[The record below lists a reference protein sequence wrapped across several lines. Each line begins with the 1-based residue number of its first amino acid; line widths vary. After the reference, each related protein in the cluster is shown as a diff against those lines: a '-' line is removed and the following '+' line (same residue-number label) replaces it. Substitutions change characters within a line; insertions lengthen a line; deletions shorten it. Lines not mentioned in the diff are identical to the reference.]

1 MRTNRQPAREPYGIA
16 SLIAARLRAR
26 PGRAGI
32 SFAGCSLA
40 LSLVVLAPGAAR
52 SQSLNEAL
60 TSAFAGNPGLDAER
74 ARQRADQETI
84 KQERAKGM
92 PNLSLDAHR
101 GKESSRINSS
111 SSSTKLIQDGYSLTL
126 TQPLFQGFQT
136 YNGTRRAKAE
146 VRAGAAQLHDREQSI
161 LLDTVTA
168 YMDVVQD
175 RKIAKLRKSNIRF
188 LRNEL
193 AATKARRN
201 AGDLSKTDVAQAR
214 TRLYEGQ
221 ADLAQAQADAEASE
235 ASFEA
240 IIGRS
245 PGALKTPRVPVE
257 LLPPSLAEALGVAR
271 STNPTII
278 SALHS
283 QEAARR
289 AKNEAYGALLPT
301 VSLELS
307 HGVDHNTSTSV
318 DKEEESSLF
327 VRMKMP
333 LYQGGDVR
341 SRIRQSRASETG
353 AAYEV
358 TDSRRRTRAGVI
370 DAWKQLHAA
379 KARITAAS
387 QQVKAARSALKGV
400 QIEVKVGERALFE
413 VLDAQR
419 ELVNGEVALARA
431 EHDHVVSSYSLLAA
445 TGRLTARYLSLPAA
459 YPDLNKAVRK
469 NNPRVIFKEHRQ
481 GRRRSSMQRQATPQ
495 QVRHVAAPARAVPNQ
510 TAAQPTNL
518 VPGQTPWQTTASGTA
533 PAKPVQQAQPTRTFR
548 LSSVKPSRRRGK
560 RRAVRQIQNPLSSL
574 RSSLPAK

>member
-1 MRTNRQPAREPYGIA
+1 MPTSQQPAHFPRRSILP
-16 SLIAARLRAR
+16 RRANLY
-26 PGRAGI
+26 PHGVWTGALL
-32 SFAGCSLA
+32 AGCSLA
-40 LSLVVLAPGAAR
+40 LTLIVLAPGTAR
-52 SQSLNEAL
+52 AQSLNEAL

-92 PNLSLDAHR
+92 PNLSLDAFQGGER
-101 GKESSRINSS
+101 TRTNSS
-111 SSSTKLIQDGYSLTL
+111 SSTTKLQPEGYSLTL

-175 RKIAKLRKSNIRF
+175 RKIARLRKSNIRF

-193 AATKARRN
+193 AATKARHR

-214 TRLYEGQ
+214 TRLFEGE
-221 ADLAQAQADAEASE
+221 ADLAQAQANAEASE

-245 PGALKTPRVPVE
+245 PGALKAPRVPVE
-257 LLPPSLAEALGVAR
+257 LLPPSLSEALGVAR

-307 HGVDHNTSTSV
+307 HGVDHNTSSSI

-379 KARITAAS
+379 RARIKAAR
-387 QQVKAARSALKGV
+387 QQVKAARQALKGV

-431 EHDHVVSSYSLLAA
+431 QHDHVVSSYTLLAA

-459 YPDLNKAVRK
+459 YPDLDKAVRK
-469 NNPRVIFKEHRQ
+469 KNPRVMFKDHRQ
-481 GRRRSSMQRQATPQ
+481 SHRNSSLQRQVQPPPTVHPATPVKAVQ
-495 QVRHVAAPARAVPNQ
+495 QKSMAKPMKLA
-510 TAAQPTNL
+510 
-518 VPGQTPWQTTASGTA
+518 PGQPHWQTTISEVAVVNPAQLAS
-533 PAKPVQQAQPTRTFR
+533 QTRTIR
-548 LSSVKPSRRRGK
+548 LSSVKPARKRVR
-560 RRAVRQIQNPLSSL
+560 RRAVRQGQNPLSSL
-574 RSSLPAK
+574 RTSLPAE

>member
-1 MRTNRQPAREPYGIA
+1 LQPQSIGARTY
-16 SLIAARLRAR
+16 L
-26 PGRAGI
+26 
-32 SFAGCSLA
+32 AGCSL
-40 LSLVVLAPGAAR
+40 VLALAIFAPDTAR
-52 SQSLNEAL
+52 AQSLNEAL
-60 TSAFAGNPGLDAER
+60 ISAFAGNPGLDAER

-84 KQERAKGM
+84 KQERAKGL

-101 GKESSRINSS
+101 GEEKTRINSS
-111 SSSTKLIQDGYSLTL
+111 SRSTKLLQDGYALTL

-193 AATKARRN
+193 AATKARHR

-214 TRLYEGQ
+214 TRLYEGE
-221 ADLAQAQADAEASE
+221 ADLAQAQANAEASE

-240 IIGRS
+240 IIGSR
-245 PGALKTPRVPVE
+245 PGALKAPRVPVE
-257 LLPPSLAEALGVAR
+257 LLPPSLNDALGVAR

-301 VSLELS
+301 VSLEMS
-307 HGVDHNTSTSV
+307 HGIDNNTSIVV

-333 LYQGGDVR
+333 LYQGGDTR

-358 TDSRRRTRAGVI
+358 TDSRRRTRASVI
-370 DAWKQLHAA
+370 DTWKQLHAA
-379 KARITAAS
+379 KARIKAAR
-387 QQVKAARSALKGV
+387 QQVKAARAALKGV

-431 EHDHVVSSYSLLAA
+431 QHDHVVSSYALLAA
-445 TGRLTARYLSLPAA
+445 TGRLTARYLTLPVA
-459 YPDLNKAVRK
+459 YPDLDNAVSK
-469 NNPRVIFKEHRQ
+469 KNPRVIFKEP
-481 GRRRSSMQRQATPQ
+481 GRGQRRSSIHRQAPPR
-495 QVRHVAAPARAVPNQ
+495 QVVRAVTPARKPV
-510 TAAQPTNL
+510 AQPMNL
-518 VPGQTPWQTTASGTA
+518 APGQWQTKVSETA
-533 PAKPVQQAQPTRTFR
+533 PAKPVQQAQPAQQAKPMRTIR
-548 LSSVKPSRRRGK
+548 LSSVKPTRRRSRRR
-560 RRAVRQIQNPLSSL
+560 AVQRQAAPVNPLSVL
-574 RSSLPAK
+574 RSSLPAD